1 MIDKALSLFTIKARE
16 LVTIILSIYIF
27 CEYLAIFGT
36 VSGGVSNIGSCLQF
50 IELHEAGR
58 WIISLQTRLATSNIA
73 QYINYIFPTWLSIAT
88 LYFIA
93 LYTKKTPSNLLPR
106 PALTTSFFWAL
117 GSDFSNEHTF
127 LSTYTYIIVIT
138 LAFILIINIIKQEH
152 PLARTAHATFACILG
167 CPIFLLLA
175 PVIIL
180 TRETPKDK

>member
-36 VSGGVSNIGSCLQF
+36 GSGGVSNIGSCLQF

-93 LYTKKTPSNLLPR
+93 LYN
-106 PALTTSFFWAL
+106 
-117 GSDFSNEHTF
+117 
-127 LSTYTYIIVIT
+127 Y
-138 LAFILIINIIKQEH
+138 
-152 PLARTAHATFACILG
+152 
-167 CPIFLLLA
+167 
-175 PVIIL
+175 
-180 TRETPKDK
+180 